1 MENEAL
7 WGVYFWEKGGKNSNP
22 LNTNVKIQILICYP

>member
-7 WGVYFWEKGGKNSNP
+7 RGVYFWEKGGKNFNL
-22 LNTNVKIQILICYP
+22 LNTNVKIQILICYT